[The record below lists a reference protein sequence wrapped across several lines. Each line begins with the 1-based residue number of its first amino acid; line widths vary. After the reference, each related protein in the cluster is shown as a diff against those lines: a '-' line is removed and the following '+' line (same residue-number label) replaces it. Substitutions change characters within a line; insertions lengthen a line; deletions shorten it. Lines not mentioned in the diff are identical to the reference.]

1 MRNLPT
7 FHEFDHDGRHYA
19 IVYDEDYQT
28 RGSYAYDTEEE
39 TRAAEDEEIAKL
51 QSGEWIVVGCIVTG
65 PCRGLGDETG
75 NSQAATDAHCECC
88 CGTREV
94 ASMWGTVIEN
104 DSAKVEAYFREYFG
118 NPV

>member
-1 MRNLPT
+1 MSMPT

-19 IVYDEDYQT
+19 IVYDESYET
-28 RGSYAYDTEEE
+28 RGSYSYDTEEE

-65 PCRGLGDETG
+65 PRRGLVEI
-75 NSQAATDAHCECC
+75 
-88 CGTREV
+88 
-94 ASMWGTVIEN
+94 ASVWGTVIEN
-104 DSAKVEAYFREYFG
+104 DAAKVEAYFREYFG